1 MFGYKFDP
9 HFTDTD
15 NRINLITSK
24 MTTVDT
30 IIDYCLHAGISKK
43 SPPSYFFTRI
53 YDDVGML
60 FNTLSDN
67 SKVAN
72 QANILNISTNSNEA
86 GNDMTI
92 YIDNVELYSGIDGLR
107 TLNALS
113 SKSFYDFDHI
123 NRKWIQTNY
132 TSRDMIGFSFKK
144 SNVHQHGLFNPP
156 QIFDTLNKNQGFTN
170 FNHPFVLYDIM
181 TDLEKNIKI
190 FRFNT
195 YGKLVRDCGQIVLM
209 NSRK

>member
-1 MFGYKFDP
+1 
-9 HFTDTD
+9 
-15 NRINLITSK
+15 
-24 MTTVDT
+24 
-30 IIDYCLHAGISKK
+30 
-43 SPPSYFFTRI
+43 
-53 YDDVGML
+53 
-60 FNTLSDN
+60 
-67 SKVAN
+67 
-72 QANILNISTNSNEA
+72 
-86 GNDMTI
+86 
-92 YIDNVELYSGIDGLR
+92 
-107 TLNALS
+107 
-113 SKSFYDFDHI
+113 
-123 NRKWIQTNY
+123 
-132 TSRDMIGFSFKK
+132 MIGFSFKK